1 MIRSGSADPEAA
13 GESVRCAAM
22 AAIQKARS
30 GTGGWPA
37 RAHHC
42 RSRHRTRAVRCR
54 GRAGGDG
61 KDEGSHLVAA
71 HSRRSGATPVPC
83 SPSRDVLCKRG
94 WMNSA
99 STSLASH
106 AGRGAALVLAL
117 LERARVREA
126 RPSGA
131 WALQSLCAVK
141 RVTQAGARTAIAQEC
156 TQYPHKCRDSAF
168 CRCHRRVALAGS

>member
-1 MIRSGSADPEAA
+1 MR
-13 GESVRCAAM
+13 R
-22 AAIQKARS
+22 
-30 GTGGWPA
+30 
-37 RAHHC
+37 
-42 RSRHRTRAVRCR
+42 R

-61 KDEGSHLVAA
+61 KEGGGHLVAA
-71 HSRRSGATPVPC
+71 HPRRSGATPVPC

-94 WMNSA
+94 WVNSA

-141 RVTQAGARTAIAQEC
+141 RVTQAGVRIAIEQEC
-156 TQYPHKCRDSAF
+156 TWHTHKCRDVAF
-168 CRCHRRVALAGS
+168 WDGHLLVALAGS